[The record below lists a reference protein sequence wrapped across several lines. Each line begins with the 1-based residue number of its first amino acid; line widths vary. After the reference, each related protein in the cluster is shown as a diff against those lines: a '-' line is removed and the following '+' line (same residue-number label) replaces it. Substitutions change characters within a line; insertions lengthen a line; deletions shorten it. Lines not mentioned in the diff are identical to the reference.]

1 MTSQEP
7 ERREERTP
15 FLGSDAPAVRAKV
28 VTARAEAA
36 RREMDLRRRADDM
49 KRDLDAA
56 RAAMEAD
63 FRRRQSEIEEQ
74 LRPLKAELARLEEIT
89 WTVDLY
95 MGRDEEVTL
104 LRDGEPA
111 PAGTPIVIRQTVQA
125 ADEEALLLIE
135 EGGIDYRRMDAFIEW
150 VAADP
155 AHMSRII
162 PDQKGVVVVVPTR
175 QRRDY
180 GDGYHNM
187 MADQANKRAHWLLRN
202 GERLYLLVTDEKMNV
217 GDRLLPARDEFS
229 AIFTKPDWNGGRVPL
244 TPGSSAWLDAEKLA
258 GAVQRHYMRKMLVL
272 QGLIDRSV
280 VWRPLPAPTVNLLS
294 VASQDLGYV
303 RLVQEGDMALGD
315 GRPRFREWQQALT
328 GRLRPGMRVVLST
341 GCDAWRSESL
351 DDRQWHDYGHK
362 RVYPPRASWPPEG
375 EPLLIDKRSGSDFV
389 VHYKRTDRVLRR
401 DVPIPDQPGYVWSGL
416 TEVEPS
422 VRATCS
428 IRPGDEFVI
437 PFDLATEEDL
447 RYYLNS
453 REDRKNYLE
462 MVPVLRSALAAKQ
475 AEREAEAPFRLL
487 LAGAIMSAYPD
498 ADPAQVERD
507 VPDLVWWWKT
517 SGKNARALT
526 GDPEHEAKA
535 VRAIVAE
542 WDLRRRNAGDPEA
555 NRKAVQSAL
564 SQLGRNAVL
573 AVALLRSGAYKA
585 WTASGDGTPYLDEHT
600 LDRREGSW
608 SVAGRWTTVH
618 PRTLATMRTLW
629 SAERWQWHDLYPAVG
644 EILTGPE
651 RSILMTRLRERMEAD
666 GSAPI
671 VILDYPGSFDRRF
684 ITGYGWAPGAD
695 LSDLSKRLRKVDEY
709 LTAYRVTWARDRE
722 GNVTTE
728 TGTVWPH
735 WEKYTFWPS
744 FVPQPETRDQF
755 GRMSWPWREDDGRWE
770 RPVERLAWHD
780 ADQVRRLV
788 GLYESLRERRRMD
801 HEASIGAANRPYA
814 ASIERAARAAWLREK
829 TAEARRRFDEDFGAD
844 AGEELWL
851 HHLGTLALE
860 RAYKEPRWLDGMAG
874 RLARARAD
882 VDGKTFAEIA
892 ELDSTLWVCARP
904 VDVGAWGPWRIE
916 LEKNGEGA

>member
-7 ERREERTP
+7 ERREDQTP

-28 VTARAEAA
+28 VGARVEAA
-36 RREMDLRRRADDM
+36 RREMELRRRQDDM
-49 KRDLDAA
+49 KRQLDEA

-63 FRRRQSEIEEQ
+63 FRRRQSELEEQ
-74 LRPLKAELARLEEIT
+74 LRPLKAELARLEEIS

-104 LRDGEPA
+104 LRDGQPA
-111 PAGTPIVIRQTVQA
+111 AADTPIVIRQMVLA
-125 ADEEALLLIE
+125 ADEEALLLVE
-135 EGGIDYRRMDAFIEW
+135 EGGIDYRRMGAFIEW
-150 VAADP
+150 VASDP

-180 GDGYHNM
+180 GDGYHNV

-229 AIFTKPDWNGGRVPL
+229 AIFTKQDWKSGERIPL
-244 TPGSSAWLDAEKLA
+244 TPGSSEWLDAEKLA

-280 VWRPLPAPTVNLLS
+280 VWRPLPAPQVNLLS

-315 GRPRFREWQQALT
+315 GRPRFREWQRALT

-341 GCDAWRSESL
+341 GCDAWRAEKIDES
-351 DDRQWHDYGHK
+351 QWSRYGHK
-362 RVYPPRASWPPEG
+362 RIWPERASWPPEG
-375 EPLLIDKRSGSDFV
+375 EPLMIDKRSGRDFI
-389 VHYKRTDRVLRR
+389 VHYRRTDKVLKR
-401 DVPIPDQPGYVWSGL
+401 DVPVPDRPGYVYRGL
-416 TEVEPS
+416 WEVEPS
-422 VRATCS
+422 VRATCVV
-428 IRPGDEFVI
+428 RPGDDFII

-447 RYYLNS
+447 LYYLNS
-453 REDRKNYLE
+453 REDRRNYLE
-462 MVPVLRSALAAKQ
+462 MVPVLRSALAAKK

-498 ADPAQVERD
+498 ADPAQAERD

-526 GDPEHEAKA
+526 GDPEHEARA

-542 WDLRRRNAGDPEA
+542 WDLRRRNAGDPAA
-555 NRKAVQSAL
+555 NEKAVESAL
-564 SQLGRNAVL
+564 SQLGRSSVL
-573 AVALLRSGAYKA
+573 AVALVRSGSYKA

-600 LDRREGSW
+600 LSRREGSW
-608 SVAGRWTTVH
+608 SLTEAWTTIH
-618 PRTLATMRTLW
+618 PRTLSTMRTLW
-629 SAERWQWHDLYPAVG
+629 SAERWQWHDLYPAAG
-644 EILTGPE
+644 EVLTGPE
-651 RSILMTRLRERMEAD
+651 RDVIMGRLRERMEAD
-666 GSAPI
+666 GCPPI
-671 VILDYPGSFDRRF
+671 VILDYPGSVDRRF
-684 ITGYGWAPGAD
+684 LTGYGWAADAD
-695 LSDLSKRLRKVDEY
+695 LSDLGKRKVDEY
-709 LTAYRVTWARDRE
+709 LTAYRVAWNRDRD

-728 TGTVWPH
+728 TGTVWPR
-735 WEKYTFWPS
+735 WEKYTFWPD
-744 FVPQPETRDQF
+744 FIPRPETKDRF
-755 GRMSWPWREDDGRWE
+755 GDMSWPWREDDGRRWE

-780 ADQVRRLV
+780 AAQVRRLV
-788 GLYESLRERRRMD
+788 GLHQSLRERQRMD
-801 HEASIGAANRPYA
+801 HEDSSEAANRPYA
-814 ASIERAARAAWLREK
+814 DSIERGAQSAWLKEK

-844 AGEELWL
+844 AGEDLWL
-851 HHLGTLALE
+851 HHLGTLNLE
-860 RAYKEPRWLDGMAG
+860 RSYKAPRWLDGMAG
-874 RLARARAD
+874 RLARARAE

-892 ELDSTLWVCARP
+892 ELDSALQTDGLVN
-904 VDVGAWGPWRIE
+904 VGAWGPWRIE
-916 LEKNGEGA
+916 LEKAGEAS